1 MGSPIDAFTP
11 KSFRLI
17 NASGKR
23 RNLALA
29 SACSVAALSLACGV
43 GSAQAAEKSENS
55 INTLL
60 EEVQVVA
67 RKRGD
72 AERLQDV
79 PVAATA
85 YSGDQLEA
93 LQTRD
98 LESLAFKMPNVQM
111 DDAGTIKSTANFT
124 VRGLGVNSS
133 IPSIDPTVGV
143 FVDGMYMGI
152 NAGVILDLFD
162 LEGIEV
168 LRGPQ
173 GLLFGRNVTGG
184 AVVVKTAKPTEE
196 FNSKVRF
203 STTAQKETNLA
214 GTVSGKISDSVNGR
228 LTAYYSDDQG
238 WFENKATGNDNFGA
252 STTWF
257 VRPSFTVDLGESAD
271 LIVRLEKGHVDADGI
286 TGINRGEGAKALAA
300 SVGITDWDNSEDSF
314 EIAIDEEG
322 YAKTDW
328 SQAIAEYN
336 REVAFGNGTITNVLA
351 WRDYETAGDGDI
363 DSTPLPLFHSSSV
376 IDQSQISNELRYSGR
391 FGSTSVTSG
400 LYWFSQDLKYMEGRQ
415 ILGVLAALGP
425 PYDQLFPQMH
435 IGGGLQDHEAKGVFT
450 QADIDLNEAWVLTLG
465 GRYSWEEKDVQI
477 AAIQQNNGCD
487 MSGCGTYEFNDSEK
501 WSAFTPKVGLQWVM
515 SDTAQTYAVWT
526 KGFRSGGY
534 NMRNTVPG
542 EEPGPTDQEE
552 QNSLELG
559 AKMQWLDGR
568 VKTNMAL
575 FHNTIDDMQREVNL
589 PSETAGVAQLIRNT
603 ADATIRGAEF
613 EMMAAATDNLLL
625 TMNVGYV
632 DGEYDDVW
640 LDISGDGVVDSADY
654 ALEIPRLAP
663 WTYGVGMVHDLQ
675 LGSWGSLTSRINY
688 NHRDASA
695 YTDNNRGMLSEVE
708 MVDFSIGI
716 EPDGGNYRVALFGK
730 NMLDEVSEGND
741 TQLPTALGPVVMGPG
756 ASFTPLNRGRI
767 VGIELNYEI

>member
-1 MGSPIDAFTP
+1 MGSKPDAFNAPSLTL
-11 KSFRLI
+11 KT
-17 NASGKR
+17 ASG
-23 RNLALA
+23 RNRKLALA
-29 SACSVAALSLACGV
+29 SACSFAAMSLACGV
-43 GSAQAAEKSENS
+43 GSAHAAENS

-60 EEVQVVA
+60 EEVEVVA

-196 FNSKVRF
+196 FMSKVRF
-203 STTAQKETNLA
+203 STTAQEETNLA
-214 GTVSGKISDSVNGR
+214 ATVSGQISESVNGR
-228 LTAYYSDDQG
+228 MTAYYSDDKG
-238 WFENKATGNDNFGA
+238 WFENKANGNDNLGA

-257 VRPSFTVDLGESAD
+257 VRPSFTVDIGESAD
-271 LIVRLEKGHVDADGI
+271 LIVRLESGHVDADGPI
-286 TGINRGEGAKALAA
+286 GQNRGDFSQAIAS
-300 SVGITDWDNSEDSF
+300 SVGVTDWNNSEGSF
-314 EIAIDEEG
+314 EVAIDNEG
-322 YAKTDW
+322 WAETDW

-336 REVAFGNGTITNVLA
+336 QDVAFGNGTITNILA
-351 WRDYETAGDGDI
+351 WRDYETAGEGDI
-363 DSTPLPLFHSSSV
+363 DSLPVHLFHSYSL
-376 IDQSQISNELRYSGR
+376 IDQDQLSNELRYSGR
-391 FGSTSVTSG
+391 FGNTSVTSG
-400 LYWFSQDLKYMEGRQ
+400 VYWFSQDLEYIEERNL
-415 ILGVLAALGP
+415 LGGALV
-425 PYDQLFPQMH
+425 MA
-435 IGGGLQDHEAKGVFT
+435 GGGVQDHTAKGVFT
-450 QADIDLNEAWVLTLG
+450 QADIDLNESWVLTLG
-465 GRYSWEEKDVQI
+465 GRYSSEEKSVDI
-477 AAIQQNNGCD
+477 ASIIPGLNDCDRQGCA
-487 MSGCGTYEFNDSEK
+487 TYDFSDREE
-501 WSAFTPKVGLQWVM
+501 WSAFTPKVGMQWVM
-515 SDTAQTYAVWT
+515 SDTAQAYAVWT

-534 NMRNTVPG
+534 NMRNTAFG
-542 EEPGPTDQEE
+542 ESPGPTDQEE
-552 QNSLELG
+552 QNSFEIG
-559 AKMQWLDGR
+559 AKSQWLDGR
-568 VKTNMAL
+568 VKTNMAV

-603 ADATIRGAEF
+603 ANATIRGAEF
-613 EMMAAATDNLLL
+613 ELMAAATDNLLL
-625 TMNVGYV
+625 TMNLGYV
-632 DGEYDDVW
+632 DGEYDDIW
-640 LDISGDGVVDSADY
+640 LDLTGDGVVDGADY
-654 ALEIPRLAP
+654 ALDIPRLAP

-675 LGSWGSLTSRINY
+675 LGSWGALTSRINY

-695 YTDNNRGMLSEVE
+695 YTDNNLGMLSEVE
-708 MVDFSIGI
+708 MVDFSIGFA
-716 EPDGGNYRVALFGK
+716 PDSGNYRLALFGK

-741 TQLPTALGPVVMGPG
+741 TQLPGMLGPVTLGPN
-756 ASFTPLNRGRI
+756 STFTPINRGRI
-767 VGIELNYEI
+767 VGVELNYEI

>member
-1 MGSPIDAFTP
+1 MGSSIKTP
-11 KSFRLI
+11 GDNNKKLI
-17 NASGKR
+17 
-23 RNLALA
+23 LA
-29 SACSVAALSLACGV
+29 SACSLAAMSLACGV
-43 GSAQAAEKSENS
+43 GTAQAQETQQKRNS
-55 INTLL
+55 INTLI
-60 EEVQVVA
+60 EEVEVTA
-67 RKRGD
+67 RKRAD

-196 FNSKVRF
+196 FSSKVRF
-203 STTAQKETNLA
+203 STTAQQETNLA
-214 GTVSGKISDSVNGR
+214 GTVSGQISESVNGR
-228 LTAYYSDDQG
+228 LTAYYSDDKG
-238 WFENKATGNDNFGA
+238 WFENKANGNDNLGA

-257 VRPSFTVDLGESAD
+257 VRPSFTVDLGDTAD
-271 LIVRLEKGHVDADGI
+271 LIVRLEKGHVDADGPI
-286 TGINRGEGAKALAA
+286 GQNRGDFSQAIAA
-300 SVGITDWDNSEDSF
+300 SVGVTNWDNSEDSF
-314 EIAIDEEG
+314 EVAIDNEG
-322 YAKTDW
+322 WAETDW

-336 REVAFGNGTITNVLA
+336 QDVAFGNGTITNILA
-351 WRDYETAGDGDI
+351 WREYETAGEGDI
-363 DSTPLPLFHSSSV
+363 DSLPIPVFHSASL
-376 IDQSQISNELRYSGR
+376 IEQSQLSNELRYAGR
-391 FGSTSVTSG
+391 FGATSLTTG
-400 LYWFSQDLKYMEGRQ
+400 LYWFSQDLKYMEGRE
-415 ILGVLAALGP
+415 ILGVLAPLAP
-425 PYDQLFPQMH
+425 VFPVSQ
-435 IGGGLQDHEAKGVFT
+435 IGGGLQDHQAIGVFT
-450 QADIDLNEAWVLTLG
+450 QADIDLNESWVLTLG
-465 GRYSWEEKDVQI
+465 GRYSKEDKDVQI
-477 AAIQQNNGCD
+477 ASITTGNGCTIN
-487 MSGCGTYEFNDSEK
+487 GCPNYEFNDSET
-501 WSAFTPKVGLQWVM
+501 WSAFTPKVGLQWLL
-515 SDTAQTYAVWT
+515 SDSSQAYAVWT

-534 NMRNTVPG
+534 NMRNTIPG
-542 EEPGPTDQEE
+542 ESPGPTDQEE
-552 QNSLELG
+552 QNSFEIG
-559 AKMQWLDGR
+559 TKSQWLGGR
-568 VKTNMAL
+568 VKANMAL

-603 ADATIRGAEF
+603 ANATIQGAEF
-613 EMMAAATDNLLL
+613 ELMAAATDTLLL

-632 DGEYDDVW
+632 DGEYDDIW

-654 ALEIPRLAP
+654 ALDIPRLAP

-675 LGSWGSLTSRINY
+675 LGSWGAMTSRVNY

-695 YTDNNRGMLSEVE
+695 YTDTNLGMLSEVE
-708 MVDFSIGI
+708 MVDFSIGFA
-716 EPDGGNYRVALFGK
+716 PDAGNYRISLFGK

-741 TQLPTALGPVVMGPG
+741 TQLPEVMAGLFELGPN
-756 ASFTPLNRGRI
+756 STFTPLNRGRI